1 MKKKSL
7 ILIGLALASSLT
19 SCTMSSYTEQRMYT
33 ENWCK
38 LSSYTGHDDQVLTG
52 WLIVRFDKTMEY
64 SISLANDVIESGHG
78 TYYILASNPHNGIFY
93 VKLDDGTENGKGLS
107 GKYINYYYFEMSTP
121 GGTFTFQ
128 RWKELTE

>member
-38 LSSYTGHDDQVLTG
+38 LSTYTGYNDQILTG

-64 SISLANDVIESGHG
+64 SISAAGSEIESGHG
-78 TYYILASNPHNGIFY
+78 TYYILASNPHNGNFH
-93 VKLDDGTENGKGLS
+93 VELDDGTKLI
-107 GKYINYYYFEMSTP
+107 GKYTNYYYFDFATP
-121 GGTFTFQ
+121 NGKLTFQ
-128 RWKELTE
+128 RWKNLEQ